1 MRRSAASQIRGGKFN
16 VVLTTYEYVMK
27 DKSVLSKV
35 CSSYTSHMY
44 TAFVQLFKF
53 LEKFKGIFTI
63 SYRALKKTLE
73 IFIWSA
79 WSVKTSESL
88 WNVVKLNVD

>member
-63 SYRALKKTLE
+63 SYRALKKNP
-73 IFIWSA
+73 
-79 WSVKTSESL
+79 
-88 WNVVKLNVD
+88 WNFHLVCLVCKNFWKFMKCS

>member
-35 CSSYTSHMY
+35 CSSYTSY
-44 TAFVQLFKF
+44 AAFVQLFKILGKVQGNFHNF
-53 LEKFKGIFTI
+53 LQSPENKPLKFSFG
-63 SYRALKKTLE
+63 LLG
-73 IFIWSA
+73 
-79 WSVKTSESL
+79 L
-88 WNVVKLNVD
+88 

>member
-35 CSSYTSHMY
+35 CSSYASY
-44 TAFVQLFKF
+44 AAFVQLFKILGNVQGNCHNF
-53 LEKFKGIFTI
+53 LQSPEKKKH
-63 SYRALKKTLE
+63 LKFSFGL
-73 IFIWSA
+73 
-79 WSVKTSESL
+79 L
-88 WNVVKLNVD
+88 GL